1 MKLSHSVILAGST
14 FVSSANAFAPPAVAI
29 NNNHRAVFMKT
40 NSRLYDVA
48 TEEAAA
54 ATTSSTTEE
63 GTAEPINSTDIDT
76 SLPEEKIMEKIGVT
90 EDELA
95 VGISPRDFLQYVGT

>member
-1 MKLSHSVILAGST
+1 MKLSHSVILAGAT
-14 FVSSANAFAPPAVAI
+14 FVSSANAFAPPAAAI

-48 TEEAAA
+48 TEEAA

-76 SLPEEKIMEKIGVT
+76 SLPEEKVMEKIGVT

>member
-1 MKLSHSVILAGST
+1 MKLSHSIILAAAT
-14 FVSSANAFAPPAVAI
+14 FVSSANAFAPPAI
-29 NNNHRAVFMKT
+29 NNRASVLMKT

-54 ATTSSTTEE
+54 TTTTEE
-63 GTAEPINSTDIDT
+63 GAAEPINAADIDT